1 MPNRLGIVH
10 VRESFEPNKKL
21 SEEDVSSICD
31 KREKSFE
38 NVLRKLS
45 LLEDEETSKLG
56 LKVES
61 DEIEKFV
68 SSNCQEVSK
77 DKWLCPL
84 SGKKFKAPDFVKKHI
99 QNKFPE
105 KIEEVKLKTK
115 FFNNYLKDP
124 KRPELPE
131 KPKESKPKPQKTKP
145 EPLEPPFPDAFE
157 EEGSTMPVP
166 RQGGRKRNIQDRLG
180 R

>member
-10 VRESFEPNKKL
+10 VRDSFDQTKKL
-21 SEEDVSSICD
+21 AEEEVSSICE
-31 KREKSFE
+31 KREKAFE
-38 NVLRKLS
+38 NILKKATQLKD
-45 LLEDEETSKLG
+45 DEAAKLG

-105 KIEEVKLKTK
+105 KIEEVKLKTQ
-115 FFNNYLKDP
+115 FFNNYIKDP

-131 KPKESKPKPQKTKP
+131 KPKESKPKPQLP
-145 EPLEPPFPDAFE
+145 RPDPIEPPYPDALDDGPPMLFQ
-157 EEGSTMPVP
+157 
-166 RQGGRKRNIQDRLG
+166 RQESRKRSVQDRLG